1 MNTPN
6 TDKAND
12 RIKDAVKRLEGAVD
26 DVVALAGNRAAH
38 YLENTADRL
47 KGGARERERERSW
60 PREPAWLW
68 SDKPRTRSLYRDAK
82 DGKIFGVCAGIAN
95 YYGIERWVVRSLA
108 VVALILFHWVV
119 FVAYLVAALVLDN
132 EPKESARTRKSGGAR
147 HRARADHRPPK
158 RARAGHGQ
166 PKREEVAISPSR
178 RLRHVHAD
186 LDQVELRLRRIE
198 THITSGQYELQRELA
213 KIGNA
218 T

>member
-38 YLENTADRL
+38 YLENAADRL
-47 KGGARERERERSW
+47 KGGERERERSW

-108 VVALILFHWVV
+108 VVGLILFHWVV

-132 EPKESARTRKSGGAR
+132 EPKESARARKSGGAR
-147 HRARADHRPPK
+147 HRGRAGQMPK
-158 RARAGHGQ
+158 RARGGHRP

-178 RLRHVHAD
+178 HLRHVHAD

-213 KIGNA
+213 KIGSA